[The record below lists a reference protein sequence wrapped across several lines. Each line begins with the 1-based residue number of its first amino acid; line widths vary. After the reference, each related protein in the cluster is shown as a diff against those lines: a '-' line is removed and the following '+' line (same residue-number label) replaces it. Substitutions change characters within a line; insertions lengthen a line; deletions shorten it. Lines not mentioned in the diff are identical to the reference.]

1 MSGIDRS
8 RAARAETRT
17 RIEDTAAR
25 LFAERGYAGTT
36 IGEIAAEAG
45 LSKPMLYRHFE
56 SKQELHLALLE
67 RHRDE
72 LAAAP
77 IRELLHGS
85 GDVNTRMT
93 AMYDAWF
100 GYVQTHPYTWRMMF
114 RDTTGDAEVQDF
126 HREVQRRQRE
136 TDVALLRE
144 FAPGIPEAELEPLG
158 EAIRSS
164 LYGLALW
171 WLDRPDRPRELLVA
185 AMVRITRGL
194 ISTVPS
200 PAEGQPGDGAPA
212 GAGTVRGRPGG
223 SGPDGPGQG

>member
-1 MSGIDRS
+1 MREIDRG
-8 RAARAETRT
+8 RAARAEART
-17 RIEDTAAR
+17 RIEDAAAR

-45 LSKPMLYRHFE
+45 LSKPMLYRHFD

-77 IRELLHGS
+77 IQQLLHGE
-85 GDVNTRMT
+85 GDLDSRMR

-100 GYVQTHPYTWRMMF
+100 GYVQSHPYTWRMMF

-126 HREVQRRQRE
+126 HRELQRRQRE
-136 TDVALLRE
+136 TDMALLRE
-144 FAPGIPEAELEPLG
+144 FAPGLPEGELEPLA

-171 WLDRPDRPRELLVA
+171 WLDQPEQPREVLVS
-185 AMVRITRGL
+185 AMTRITRGL
-194 ISTVPS
+194 MSTV
-200 PAEGQPGDGAPA
+200 G
-212 GAGTVRGRPGG
+212 
-223 SGPDGPGQG
+223 

>member
-1 MSGIDRS
+1 MSHIERT

-17 RIEDTAAR
+17 HIEDTAAR

-36 IGEIAAEAG
+36 IGDIAAEAG
-45 LSKPMLYRHFE
+45 LSKPMLYRHFD
-56 SKQELHLALLE
+56 SKKELHLALLE

-77 IRELLHGS
+77 VERLLHGE
-85 GDVNTRMT
+85 GDLPTRLE

-100 GYVQTHPYTWRMMF
+100 GHVESHPYTWRLMF
-114 RDTTGDAEVQDF
+114 RDTTGDPEVQEF
-126 HREVQRRQRE
+126 HRELQRRQRA

-144 FAPGIPEAELEPLG
+144 YVPGLPEAELEPLG

-171 WLDRPDRPRELLVA
+171 WLDRPDRPREVLVA

-194 ISTVPS
+194 VAT
-200 PAEGQPGDGAPA
+200 AA
-212 GAGTVRGRPGG
+212 G
-223 SGPDGPGQG
+223 

>member
-1 MSGIDRS
+1 MREIDRG
-8 RAARAETRT
+8 RAARAEART
-17 RIEDTAAR
+17 RIEVAAAR

-45 LSKPMLYRHFE
+45 LSKPMLYRHFD

-77 IRELLHGS
+77 IQQLLHGE
-85 GDVNTRMT
+85 GDLDSRMR

-100 GYVQTHPYTWRMMF
+100 GYVQSHPYTWRMMF

-126 HREVQRRQRE
+126 HRELQRRQRE
-136 TDVALLRE
+136 TDMALLRE
-144 FAPGIPEAELEPLG
+144 FAPGLPEGELEPLA

-171 WLDRPDRPRELLVA
+171 WLDQPEQPRELLVS
-185 AMVRITRGL
+185 AMTRITRGL
-194 ISTVPS
+194 MSTV
-200 PAEGQPGDGAPA
+200 G
-212 GAGTVRGRPGG
+212 
-223 SGPDGPGQG
+223 